1 MVFTD
6 PVSDERD
13 RKTWWGYRW
22 YRDTRGLCFLS
33 SRTYLQGACA
43 ALRGRDYLRS
53 SNEATGLRLTVTL
66 PCNSTMG
73 VVQ

>member
-1 MVFTD
+1 MITD

-13 RKTWWGYRW
+13 RKTWGYRW

-33 SRTYLQGACA
+33 SCAYLQGSCS
-43 ALRGRDYLRS
+43 ALRGRSHLLS
-53 SNEATGLRLTVTL
+53 MNEATGLRLTVTL